1 MKWIQVELIVYLKI
15 YVVENQHGFFS
26 RKLRA
31 GKRRTYFFDVRSTK
45 QGDYF
50 VTITE
55 SKRRFDRPG
64 YDSHKI
70 FLYKEDFKKFAESLD
85 ETITHIKTELNPDFD
100 YDAYDREVY
109 QQRAAEEQEEGNDED
124 DYRERKEPSKSHN
137 KPKPKPKTSVN
148 SIRDRDVSVEDKLKN
163 DAVLHRETKTSL
175 VDKEDL
181 DLNKDDAMEW

>member
-1 MKWIQVELIVYLKI
+1 MD
-15 YVVENQHGFFS
+15 NQQGFFS

-70 FLYKEDFKKFAESLD
+70 FLYKEDFTKFSESLA
-85 ETITHIKTELNPDFD
+85 ETLNHIKTELNPDFD
-100 YDAYDREVY
+100 YDAYDREAY
-109 QQRAAEEQEEGNDED
+109 QAQVEEAQGEDGDYEDE
-124 DYRERKEPSKSHN
+124 RTPKKHHQPKEQTEKRNVRPNKDLMSTPIVSSTPKKS
-137 KPKPKPKTSVN
+137 
-148 SIRDRDVSVEDKLKN
+148 IIDDVSDVNPPSDE
-163 DAVLHRETKTSL
+163 
-175 VDKEDL
+175 
-181 DLNKDDAMEW
+181 AMDW

>member
-1 MKWIQVELIVYLKI
+1 MD
-15 YVVENQHGFFS
+15 NQQGFFS

-70 FLYKEDFKKFAESLD
+70 FLYKEDFTKFSESLA
-85 ETITHIKTELNPDFD
+85 ETLTHIKTELNPDFD
-100 YDAYDREVY
+100 YDAYDRETY
-109 QQRAAEEQEEGNDED
+109 QAQVEEAKEDGDYEDE
-124 DYRERKEPSKSHN
+124 RTPKKHHQTKELTEKRNVRPNKDLMSTPIVSSTPKKS
-137 KPKPKPKTSVN
+137 
-148 SIRDRDVSVEDKLKN
+148 IIDDVSDVNPPSDE
-163 DAVLHRETKTSL
+163 
-175 VDKEDL
+175 
-181 DLNKDDAMEW
+181 AMDW

>member
-1 MKWIQVELIVYLKI
+1 M
-15 YVVENQHGFFS
+15 ENQQGFFS

-70 FLYKEDFKKFAESLD
+70 FLYKEDFKKFGEALE
-85 ETITHIKTELNPDFD
+85 ETLNHIRTELNPEFD
-100 YDAYDREVY
+100 YDSYDREAY
-109 QQRAAEEQEEGNDED
+109 QNQGDDNDDFDGDDEE
-124 DYRERKEPSKSHN
+124 DYIARPVEREKKEP
-137 KPKPKPKTSVN
+137 
-148 SIRDRDVSVEDKLKN
+148 
-163 DAVLHRETKTSL
+163 AVKFNARP
-175 VDKEDL
+175 
-181 DLNKDDAMEW
+181 NKDLMNDYPKEKPRSIFGDSSEATPPSDEAMEW